1 MLSNYFLKDYF
12 IYPMKSKTS
21 KDGVGAMVDFVCL
34 FGFSFAFLVS
44 PPFISYSRARLIR
57 AKEDAK
63 TLIPL
68 LIVS

>member
-1 MLSNYFLKDYF
+1 
-12 IYPMKSKTS
+12 MKSKTS